1 MKYAVTSPKGEKMSR
16 ENKKTAN
23 VLVVGTGGQGVITAS
38 EILSDVA
45 MRSGF
50 DAKKS
55 EIHGMSQ
62 RGGVVTSHVRYSEN
76 VASPMIMEGEADILL
91 SFELSETLRWLH
103 FLRPAG
109 RVITSLQKIIPPAV
123 YAGMGSYPQEAQAV
137 IRQNT
142 ADPIFVDA
150 LPMAETLGNP
160 KLVNTLLLGIASTLL
175 ELPVDAWKAVIA
187 ERVPPKFKELN
198 LVAFDRGR
206 EIR

>member
-1 MKYAVTSPKGEKMSR
+1 MTQKN
-16 ENKKTAN
+16 NKKTVN

-76 VASPMIMEGEADILL
+76 VASPIIMEGEADILL

-103 FLRPAG
+103 FLRPSE

-123 YAGMGSYPQEAQAV
+123 YAGMGSYPEEAQTV
-137 IRQNT
+137 IKQRT
-142 ADPIFVDA
+142 TDPIFVDA
-150 LPMAETLGNP
+150 LPMAEKLGNP
-160 KLVNTLLLGIASTLL
+160 RLVNTILLGIASAMLD
-175 ELPVDAWKAVIA
+175 LPVDTWKEVIA
-187 ERVPPKFKELN
+187 ERVPAKFKELN

-206 EIR
+206 DIT